1 MAWVAGSTLDAVDGG
16 SPGGARRGSGR
27 RQDRP
32 GATSS
37 GNAALT
43 DPEVD
48 RWLAARVVAGDVDAY
63 AELLRRHRDRIYR
76 IALRVLGDAADA
88 DDVAQEVAI
97 QLWTALS
104 SFGGRSA
111 FTTWLYRVVVNR
123 CLNHR
128 RGRRSEEALTEAHHP
143 VDPGPERRVLAGQEL
158 EAGMAVLSALPDE
171 QRMVVVLVQLEGL
184 SYTEAA
190 AALGVPEATVR
201 GRLAR
206 ARAQLVKQMRS
217 WE

>member
-1 MAWVAGSTLDAVDGG
+1 MAWVAGSTLDAVEGG
-16 SPGGARRGSGR
+16 SPVGARRGSSWD
-27 RQDRP
+27 DRP
-32 GATSS
+32 DPTSS
-37 GNAALT
+37 GAPRT

-48 RWLAARVVAGDVDAY
+48 RWLAGRVVAGDADAY

-76 IALRVLGDAADA
+76 IALRMLGNAADA

-104 SFGGRSA
+104 SFGGRAA

-128 RGRRSEEALTEAHHP
+128 RGTRAEEALTEAHHP
-143 VDPGPERRVLAGQEL
+143 VEPGPERRVLAGQEL
-158 EAGMAVLSALPDE
+158 EAGMAALSGLPDE

-184 SYTEAA
+184 SYAEVAG
-190 AALGVPEATVR
+190 ALNTSEATVR

-206 ARAQLVKQMRS
+206 ARAQLVRQMRS

>member
-1 MAWVAGSTLDAVDGG
+1 MAWVAASTLDAAG
-16 SPGGARRGSGR
+16 SPGGVRRGSRGDLPGR
-27 RQDRP
+27 P
-32 GATSS
+32 SS
-37 GNAALT
+37 GVPAT

-76 IALRVLGDAADA
+76 IALRVLGNAADA

-104 SFGGRSA
+104 SFGGRAA

-128 RGRRSEEALTEAHHP
+128 RGTRPEEALTEAHHP

-158 EAGMAVLSALPDE
+158 EAGMAALSGLPEE

-184 SYTEAA
+184 SYAEAA
-190 AALGVPEATVR
+190 GALNTSEATVR